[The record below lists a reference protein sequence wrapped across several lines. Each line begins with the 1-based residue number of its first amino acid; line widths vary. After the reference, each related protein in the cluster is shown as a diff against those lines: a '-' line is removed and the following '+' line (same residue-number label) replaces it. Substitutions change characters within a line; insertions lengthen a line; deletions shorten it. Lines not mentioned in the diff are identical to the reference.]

1 MKNRST
7 FHQYFTAVLG
17 ISFLWSLVAGV
28 AGERVLFSN
37 SNSKIRLPKEE
48 LKNVPVNP
56 DASVFDKSHSSVDGV
71 MATWQNPMN
80 SQSRLNSKR
89 RLLKALDKQKNWML
103 QDPEDLLSSG
113 DLSSDIDLNEFEFS
127 SNRSRG
133 FQSTEKTAFASYYDK
148 RERRSRTGSQ
158 RNRKSDTN
166 YSDGKNLDGEMEDDQ
181 EKRAQDSFAT
191 PKYYQ
196 GRLTNIFDEPAKVT
210 GNQNVSTTTENL
222 VNAQM
227 ASSQLEGLSDPFVEL
242 GIRAQAQQAPS
253 TDFEKLLNTTVMDM
267 TSAGQ
272 SATALSGF
280 DSAATTGF
288 GASRIQSSISDGFGQ
303 SIGSS
308 IASPSALGDAFSGS
322 AFESATSSRSSG
334 LFNNSTVR
342 QSIKNRP
349 AVFELP
355 TRSF

>member
-17 ISFLWSLVAGV
+17 ISFLSSLVAGV

-181 EKRAQDSFAT
+181 EKRPQDSFAT

-210 GNQNVSTTTENL
+210 GNQNVSTTSTSTSLLQLNFL
-222 VNAQM
+222 F
-227 ASSQLEGLSDPFVEL
+227 SQLRNF
-242 GIRAQAQQAPS
+242 
-253 TDFEKLLNTTVMDM
+253 
-267 TSAGQ
+267 
-272 SATALSGF
+272 
-280 DSAATTGF
+280 
-288 GASRIQSSISDGFGQ
+288 
-303 SIGSS
+303 
-308 IASPSALGDAFSGS
+308 
-322 AFESATSSRSSG
+322 
-334 LFNNSTVR
+334 
-342 QSIKNRP
+342 
-349 AVFELP
+349 
-355 TRSF
+355 